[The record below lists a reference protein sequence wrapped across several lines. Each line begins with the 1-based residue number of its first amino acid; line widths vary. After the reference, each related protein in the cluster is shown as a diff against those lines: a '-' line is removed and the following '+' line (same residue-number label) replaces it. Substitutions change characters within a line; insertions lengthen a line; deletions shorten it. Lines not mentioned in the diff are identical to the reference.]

1 MKRGTEVNFIG
12 GPYDGHIQTFVVPSD
27 RLFRKMAVPV
37 NRNVFRALAGIPR
50 GPEEPA
56 TSVAIYELEEQN
68 GQLQYRFSEARR
80 AKELNLESWR
90 V

>member
-1 MKRGTEVNFIG
+1 MRGGTEVIFIG
-12 GPYDGHIQTFVVPSD
+12 GPYDGHVQTFVVPAD

-37 NRNVFRALAGIPR
+37 NRNVFRALAGQPR
-50 GPEEPA
+50 GPEAPA
-56 TSVAIYELEEQN
+56 SSVAIYELVDQSGRWTYE
-68 GQLQYRFSEARR
+68 FAEARR

>member
-1 MKRGTEVNFIG
+1 MKRGTEINFIG
-12 GPYDGHIQTFVVPSD
+12 GPYDGHVQTFVVPTD

-37 NRNVFRALAGIPR
+37 NRNVFRALAGMPR
-50 GPEEPA
+50 GPEAPA
-56 TSVAIYELEEQN
+56 SSVAIYELVEDGN
-68 GQLQYRFSEARR
+68 GWRYEFSESRR